1 MRLRA
6 LTVVDDRRQDDC
18 RRGGD
23 GQVEWPAEEE
33 VVEQRGE
40 DDGARESEVL
50 DDGVAVAQ
58 REPDE
63 YAAQRAEHRRDPR

>member
-6 LTVVDDRRQDDC
+6 LTVVDDGRQDDC

-23 GQVEWPAEEE
+23 GQVERPAEEE

-40 DDGARESEVL
+40 DDGAREGEVL
-50 DDGVAVAQ
+50 DDRVAVAQ
-58 REPDE
+58 READE
-63 YAAQRAEHRRDPR
+63 HSA